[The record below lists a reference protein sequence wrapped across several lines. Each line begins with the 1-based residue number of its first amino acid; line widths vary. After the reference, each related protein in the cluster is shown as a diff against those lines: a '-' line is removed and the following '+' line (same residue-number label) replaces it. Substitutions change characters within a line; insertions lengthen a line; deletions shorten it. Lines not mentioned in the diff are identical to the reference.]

1 MFQITEQQIENR
13 WNVLPL
19 RLLEIL
25 CSFDTGKMILEIC
38 KKNHII
44 GEKSDKISGLTGFVI
59 MGFLHPEDLAQ
70 EIKEAIGVNAEIADS
85 VSRQIER
92 RIFLPLRS
100 EIDKIYSPV
109 PGNVSVADKLP
120 LETTEAIDLRIK
132 KEDEPETPKIVKSE
146 DKEREKTEEEDKPF
160 IIHKEESSK
169 PILGAKRSLGGLFGF
184 LKGGKE
190 AESKAVEAKIE
201 IGRPEIKAEQAE
213 PPKMKV
219 IHYSE
224 FRTPIDKMTNDQRPT
239 TNDTNII
246 KKQETD
252 NKILDILEIEPPKQA
267 VAGKNIVPRPLAA
280 PPPPP
285 LIQPA
290 PLTPQRPEQN
300 PKFEAAKESEEV
312 IDLRTMKK
320 INE

>member
-19 RLLEIL
+19 RLLEVL
-25 CSFDTGKMILEIC
+25 CSFDIGKMILEIC

-59 MGFLHPEDLAQ
+59 MGFFHPEDLAQ
-70 EIKEAIGVNAEIADS
+70 EIKEAFGVNTEIADS
-85 VSRQIER
+85 LSREIER
-92 RIFLPLRS
+92 KIFLPIRND
-100 EIDKIYSPV
+100 IDKIYAPV
-109 PGNVSVADKLP
+109 SGKISVADKLV
-120 LETTEAIDLRIK
+120 LETAEAIDLRIK
-132 KEDEPETPKIVKSE
+132 KEDEPEIPKIVKLE
-146 DKEREKTEEEDKPF
+146 DKEQQKTEEEDKPF
-160 IIHKEESSK
+160 IIHKEESAK

-224 FRTPIDKMTNDQRPT
+224 FRTPIDN
-239 TNDTNII
+239 
-246 KKQETD
+246 KKQEMS
-252 NKILDILEIEPPKQA
+252 NKISDLLEIEPPKQA
-267 VAGKNIVPRPLAA
+267 VDDKNAVPI
-280 PPPPP
+280 PPVPPVP
-285 LIQPA
+285 SQK
-290 PLTPQRPEQN
+290 TEQKPEF
-300 PKFEAAKESEEV
+300 KSVKEGEEV

>member
-19 RLLEIL
+19 RLLEVL
-25 CSFDTGKMILEIC
+25 CSFDIGKMILEIC

-59 MGFLHPEDLAQ
+59 MGFFHPEDLAQ
-70 EIKEAIGVNAEIADS
+70 EIKEAIGVNTEIADS
-85 VSRQIER
+85 LSREIER
-92 RIFLPLRS
+92 KIFLPIRND
-100 EIDKIYSPV
+100 IDKIYAPV
-109 PGNVSVADKLP
+109 SGKISVADKLV
-120 LETTEAIDLRIK
+120 LETAEAIDLRIK
-132 KEDEPETPKIVKSE
+132 KEDEPEIPKIVKLE
-146 DKEREKTEEEDKPF
+146 DKEQQKTEEEDKPF
-160 IIHKEESSK
+160 IIHKEESAK

-224 FRTPIDKMTNDQRPT
+224 FRTPIDN
-239 TNDTNII
+239 
-246 KKQETD
+246 KKQEMS
-252 NKILDILEIEPPKQA
+252 NKISDLLEIEPPKQA
-267 VAGKNIVPRPLAA
+267 VDDKNAVPI
-280 PPPPP
+280 PPVPPVP
-285 LIQPA
+285 SQK
-290 PLTPQRPEQN
+290 TEQKPEF
-300 PKFEAAKESEEV
+300 KSVKEGEEV

>member
-1 MFQITEQQIENR
+1 M
-13 WNVLPL
+13 
-19 RLLEIL
+19 RLLEVL
-25 CSFDTGKMILEIC
+25 CSFDAGKMILEIC

-70 EIKEAIGVNAEIADS
+70 EIKEAIGVNTEIADS
-85 VSRQIER
+85 LSREIER
-92 RIFLPLRS
+92 KIFLPIRS
-100 EIDKIYSPV
+100 EIDKIYAPV
-109 PGNVSVADKLP
+109 PGKISADDKLSP
-120 LETTEAIDLRIK
+120 ETMEAIDLRIK
-132 KEDEPETPKIVKSE
+132 KEDELEAPKIVKLE
-146 DKEREKTEEEDKPF
+146 DKERGKTEEEDKPF
-160 IIHKEESSK
+160 IIHKEESAK

-201 IGRPEIKAEQAE
+201 IGLAETKADQAE

-224 FRTPIDKMTNDQRPT
+224 FRTPIDKITNDQRPT

-252 NKILDILEIEPPKQA
+252 NKILDILEIEPPKET
-267 VAGKNIVPRPLAA
+267 VADKNVVPA
-280 PPPPP
+280 PPASPFS
-285 LIQPA
+285 
-290 PLTPQRPEQN
+290 PQKPEQK
-300 PKFEAAKESEEV
+300 PKFESAKKDEEV

-320 INE
+320 VDSS